1 MHCHKTLAL
10 AALLLA
16 IPLAAQQ
23 PPKFSGTSALEFT
36 RRIVA
41 FGQRPA
47 GSEALARAR
56 AYILTQLKPYGCE
69 VTEDAF
75 TANTPAGTRQMKNLI
90 ARFPGRSGRV
100 TAITG
105 HYDTKAIPGVH
116 FVGANDGGA
125 SAGFLLEMAR
135 VVARMPHKDDIFLVW
150 LDGEEAFGQW
160 SATNGIYGSRH
171 LAARWAGDGTLRR
184 IKALINVDMIGDRD
198 LGILDDMNSAG
209 PLRELIWRT
218 ADSLGL
224 GRHFLREPGAIED
237 DHVPFLQR
245 GVNAVDLIDFDY
257 GPENSWWHTE
267 QDTMDKLGA
276 SSLETVGAVL
286 TEVLKRLD

>member
-1 MHCHKTLAL
+1 MHCQKVV

-16 IPLAAQQ
+16 IPLAAQ
-23 PPKFSGTSALEFT
+23 PAPKFSGASALDFT

-56 AYILTQLKPYGCE
+56 AYILAQVKPYGCQIS
-69 VTEDAF
+69 EDAF
-75 TANTPAGTRQMKNLI
+75 TAETPVGARQMKNLI
-90 ARFPGRSGRV
+90 ARFPGASGRII
-100 TAITG
+100 ALTG
-105 HYDTKAIPGVH
+105 HYDTKAIPDVN

-125 SAGFLLEMAR
+125 SAGFLIEMAR
-135 VVARMPHKDDIFLVW
+135 VVARTPHKDDIYLVW

-160 SATNGIYGSRH
+160 SSTNGVYGSRH
-171 LAARWAGDGTLRR
+171 LAARWAADGTVRR
-184 IKALINVDMIGDRD
+184 IKALINVDMIGDRG
-198 LGILDDMNSAG
+198 LGILNDMNSAA

-224 GRHFLREPGAIED
+224 GRYFLREPGAIED

-267 QDTMDKLGA
+267 QDSMDKLSA
-276 SSLETVGAVL
+276 QSLETVGTVL
-286 TEVLKRLD
+286 AAVLKRLD